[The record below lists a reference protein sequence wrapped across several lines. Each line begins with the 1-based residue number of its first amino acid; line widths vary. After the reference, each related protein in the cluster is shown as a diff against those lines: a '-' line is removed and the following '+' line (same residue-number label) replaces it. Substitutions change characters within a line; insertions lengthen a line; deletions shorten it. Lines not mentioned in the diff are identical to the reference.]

1 MKKIFKIIITGLFAT
16 SLLVGCG
23 SKEEPKKESTK
34 QEAKQEIKKNSKYD
48 EEKVR
53 IAEKFHPVVYPHKP
67 DGTIDKLSSSMTKK
81 EKVDLYDYVEKKA
94 KAEGMNPEEYSKVKG
109 EENDRKAREQ
119 TKAKQ
124 EQKSQEI
131 QPKTEL
137 TQDQCD
143 TVKSENEMMKKSI
156 NQGNTNSTSANEYE
170 KNQQKLELCK
180 KQGLSQ

>member
-1 MKKIFKIIITGLFAT
+1 MKKALKITLTGLFAT
-16 SLLVGCG
+16 TLLVGCG

-34 QEAKQEIKKNSKYD
+34 QEAKQESRKDTMYD
-48 EEKVR
+48 EEKAT
-53 IAEKFHPVVYPHKP
+53 IAENFHPAVYPHKQ
-67 DGTIDKLSSSMTKK
+67 DGTIDKLAMKMTKK
-81 EKVDLYDYVEKKA
+81 EKLELYDYVEKKA
-94 KAEGMNPEEYSKVKG
+94 KAEGMTPEEYSKVKG

-124 EQKSQEI
+124 EQKAQET

-156 NQGNTNSTSANEYE
+156 NQGNTNSTSANEYK

-180 KQGLSQ
+180 KQGMSE

>member
-81 EKVDLYDYVEKKA
+81 K
-94 KAEGMNPEEYSKVKG
+94 
-109 EENDRKAREQ
+109 R
-119 TKAKQ
+119 
-124 EQKSQEI
+124 
-131 QPKTEL
+131 
-137 TQDQCD
+137 
-143 TVKSENEMMKKSI
+143 SI
-156 NQGNTNSTSANEYE
+156 YMTM
-170 KNQQKLELCK
+170 
-180 KQGLSQ
+180 